1 MKTSTMLLLASAAIL
16 SGCNNTDSDNQT
28 QSKPRTV
35 GSLSFN
41 DYELQRC
48 VAFKLDEDTLIED
61 VTRLL
66 CKDTFGI
73 KTIDDLGQ
81 LFALE
86 EFDCESCIIET
97 AIVPCESMPNLKK
110 LYLDYNKLETLDT
123 HSCSNLENVRT
134 METNQTTIDLSANLK
149 LKSVHFS
156 AAPYISPD
164 HVIENITLPEGAPIE
179 SLTIEGGDFHT
190 QAFNDLDNIRHLSFE
205 NNNTAQLNVGNLHNL
220 TSLYASDNNIVNLN
234 LANNSLLDYL
244 ELDNNDIVD
253 IDLSANLNLKRV
265 RLTNNPLSAT
275 TKTML
280 DNLADNGVDVTY

>member
-16 SGCNNTDSDNQT
+16 SGCNNTDSDNQA
-28 QSKPRTV
+28 QSRPGTV

-48 VAFKLDEDTLIED
+48 IAFKLGENTLIED
-61 VTRLL
+61 VTKLL
-66 CKDTFGI
+66 CKDTFTI
-73 KTIDDLGQ
+73 ETIDDLGQ

-86 EFDCESCIIET
+86 EFDCESCNIKT

-110 LYLDYNKLETLDT
+110 LYLDHNKLEALDT
-123 HSCSNLENVRT
+123 HSCSNLENVRA
-134 METNQTTIDLSANLK
+134 METYQTTINLSANLK

-164 HVIENITLPEGAPIE
+164 HVIENLTLPEGAPIE

-190 QAFNDLDNIRHLSFE
+190 QAFNDLDNIRHLRFE
-205 NNNTAQLNVGNLHNL
+205 NNNTAQLDVGNLHDL

-234 LANNSLLDYL
+234 LANNSLLEYL

-253 IDLSANLNLKRV
+253 IDLSANPNLKRV
-265 RLTNNPLSAT
+265 RLTNNPLSVT